1 MKLDKTPLV
10 SIIMTVYNVENYINQ
25 SIDSILNQSYKNF
38 ELLICDDFSSD
49 QSLSIINEYEDDR
62 IKTFRNKENL
72 GYLKTC
78 NYLFKIC
85 KGEYITFQ
93 DSDDYSHKDR
103 IRILVD
109 EFKNNIDLKLCGS
122 NFYRI
127 NQSNDNNIISK
138 SDLPQNHHEI
148 IKSISD
154 KSTRFPILGGSV
166 MIKKDVLETVGFYR
180 DFFDRIGHEHVD
192 WILRIS
198 EKCCVKNN
206 IDNLYYYRYVSNS
219 FSRVGK
225 TNDFKKFYAPKITFF
240 LRKQRLK
247 HGEDGLTNSK
257 LKILFDNFLK
267 DLETEFLKNKKNI
280 YKGLIINRFYNLD
293 IFSAHKFFF
302 EALKK
307 GEFDF
312 GLIFIFIIN
321 LIKAIIKKTLNSIKK

>member
-1 MKLDKTPLV
+1 MKVEKTPLV
-10 SIIMTVYNVENYINQ
+10 SIIMTVYNAENYINK
-25 SIDSILNQSYKNF
+25 SIDGILNQSYKNF

-49 QSLSIINEYEDDR
+49 QSLSIIKEYDDKR
-62 IKTFRNKENL
+62 IKTFENKENL

-78 NYLFKIC
+78 NFLFKIC

-103 IRILVD
+103 IRILLD
-109 EFKNNIDLKLCGS
+109 EFKNNTDLKLCGS

-127 NQSNDNNIISK
+127 GQFKDNNIISK
-138 SDLPQNHHEI
+138 SNLPQNHNEI

-166 MIKKDVLETVGFYR
+166 MIKKDVLETVGGYR

-192 WILRIS
+192 WILRII
-198 EKCCVKNN
+198 EKCYVKNN
-206 IDNLYYYRYVSNS
+206 TDNLYYYRYVPNS
-219 FSRVGK
+219 FSRTGK
-225 TNDFKKFYAPKITFF
+225 TNNFKKFYSSKITFF

-247 HGEDGLTNSK
+247 YGEDGLSNSK
-257 LKILFDNFLK
+257 LKILLDKFLK
-267 DLETEFLKNKKNI
+267 DLETEFIKNKKHI

-293 IFSAHKFFF
+293 VFSAYKFFV

-307 GEFDF
+307 GEFDS
-312 GLIFIFIIN
+312 GLIFVFMIN
-321 LIKAIIKKTLNSIKK
+321 LIKTIIKKTLTLIKK